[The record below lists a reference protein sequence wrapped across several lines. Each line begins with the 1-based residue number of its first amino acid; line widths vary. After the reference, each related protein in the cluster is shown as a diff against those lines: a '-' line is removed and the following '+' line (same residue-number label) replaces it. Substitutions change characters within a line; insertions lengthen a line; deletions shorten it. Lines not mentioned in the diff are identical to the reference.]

1 MKHADFPKDV
11 QWNRD
16 GGNVSIWAHTGGTT
30 GFSKTVLLTD
40 KAYNAVA
47 MQYKMSMAHRRGE
60 VFLNIIVPFVVY
72 GMLTCMHMPLCLGLT
87 VAVIPKF
94 EAADWSKYLRKYHPN
109 HIAGIPSYFSPM
121 LQDEELQNAD
131 LSGILTLAAGEDGL
145 NEKLEKELNAFLKQ
159 HGSNAHL
166 IKGYGMT
173 EICSS
178 SVTAFGD
185 YSKIGSVGIPLVKNN
200 IQVVDCETK
209 CECCYNQVGEIL
221 LSSPSLMVCYK
232 DSNA

>member
-159 HGSNAHL
+159 HCSNAHL